1 MSKKNIG
8 KIYSRK
14 RFLLS
19 PQFDSV
25 QSKNDICKKDKI
37 GINGNIKKL
46 RKKNNQI
53 NNNNNNSY
61 INNAAYFLLV

>member
-14 RFLLS
+14 RFLMS
-19 PQFDSV
+19 PQFDRV

-46 RKKNNQI
+46 RKMYKK
-53 NNNNNNSY
+53 
-61 INNAAYFLLV
+61 FLF